1 MSFFKHLDSFF
12 KQLFTI
18 RSAVSPEYCKLKNI
32 LVESVLT
39 DRVLFTLGLS
49 FKAFLIIELVMFL
62 GKPFQ
67 DEKFLISR
75 ISLLR
80 LSLQQIHLA
89 LTTKEVIH
97 DVFHFHSVKELNIG
111 VLTSLCIL
119 MVNTQ
124 TIWADFNI

>member
-1 MSFFKHLDSFF
+1 MDSFF
-12 KQLFTI
+12 IQLFTI
-18 RSAVSPEYCKLKNI
+18 CSAVSSEYCKLKNI

-39 DRVLFTLGLS
+39 DRVLLRLGLS

-62 GKPFQ
+62 WKPFQ

-124 TIWADFNI
+124 TIRADFNI

>member
-12 KQLFTI
+12 IQLFTI
-18 RSAVSPEYCKLKNI
+18 CSAVSSEYCKLKNI

-39 DRVLFTLGLS
+39 DRVLLRLGLS

-62 GKPFQ
+62 WKPFQ
-67 DEKFLISR
+67 DEKFLISP

-124 TIWADFNI
+124 TIRADFNI

>member
-1 MSFFKHLDSFF
+1 MDSFF
-12 KQLFTI
+12 IQLFTI
-18 RSAVSPEYCKLKNI
+18 CSAVSSEYCKLKNI

-39 DRVLFTLGLS
+39 DRVLLRLGLS

-62 GKPFQ
+62 WKPFQ
-67 DEKFLISR
+67 DEKFLISP

-124 TIWADFNI
+124 TIRADFNI